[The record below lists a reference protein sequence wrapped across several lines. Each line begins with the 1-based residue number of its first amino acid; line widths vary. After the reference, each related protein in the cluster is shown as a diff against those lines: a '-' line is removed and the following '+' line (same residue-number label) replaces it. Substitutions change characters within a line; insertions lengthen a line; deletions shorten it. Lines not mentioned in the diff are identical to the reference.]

1 MRCREFLMKDSY
13 SFDENKEGAIISY
26 NKMFYAYLKTFE
38 RLGLKAIPMAADT
51 GPIGGDLSHE
61 FIILAD
67 TGESQIFTSK
77 KILDLKISDFENDSK
92 SLAKMVK
99 SYTDIYSATD
109 EKFNQSD
116 FDKSVEKKDQLI
128 TRGIEVGHIFYFGDK
143 YSKPMKAL
151 VNSSEGKNITVEMGS
166 YGIGVSRL
174 AGAIIEANYKENVMK
189 WPTSVTPFHV
199 AVIYLG
205 KKNDEALKKKTS
217 DVYEKLL
224 NNSFE
229 VLLDDT
235 DESPASKFKNFDL
248 IGIPYQ
254 IIIGA
259 KQSGDEFEFKELG
272 EEKEIINLDIIIN
285 KLKKIYFN

>member
-1 MRCREFLMKDSY
+1 
-13 SFDENKEGAIISY
+13 
-26 NKMFYAYLKTFE
+26 
-38 RLGLKAIPMAADT
+38 
-51 GPIGGDLSHE
+51 
-61 FIILAD
+61 
-67 TGESQIFTSK
+67 
-77 KILDLKISDFENDSK
+77 
-92 SLAKMVK
+92 
-99 SYTDIYSATD
+99 
-109 EKFNQSD
+109 
-116 FDKSVEKKDQLI
+116 
-128 TRGIEVGHIFYFGDK
+128 
-143 YSKPMKAL
+143 MKAL